1 MGPHMEDNPS
11 KLLRR
16 VKPLCSPSTVRA
28 RPSSSQFNRRGP
40 QRAVAQESLRLWPSG
55 VRELREALQGGARCL
70 ATHASGC
77 GLSQWKTLSTMAI
90 AVKSLATSLAM
101 AGDASNPTWNSVRGK
116 IDKAYRGGA
125 QSKGGSYRRVGADI
139 IEKFNAKD
147 GRFRE
152 ISQDFYAETCA
163 DFDIDASRSH
173 QKDGAFALWPH
184 CLVSPRCRWPRTRRR
199 QSCSSRSC
207 RRCRVGRRLS

>member
-40 QRAVAQESLRLWPSG
+40 QRAVALESLRLW
-55 VRELREALQGGARCL
+55 
-70 ATHASGC
+70 TASGC
-77 GLSQWKTLSTMAI
+77 GLSQWKILSTMAI
-90 AVKSLATSLAM
+90 VLKSSATSLAM

-173 QKDGAFALWPH
+173 QKDGAFPLWPH

-199 QSCSSRSC
+199 QSCSSRSW

>member
-1 MGPHMEDNPS
+1 
-11 KLLRR
+11 
-16 VKPLCSPSTVRA
+16 
-28 RPSSSQFNRRGP
+28 
-40 QRAVAQESLRLWPSG
+40 
-55 VRELREALQGGARCL
+55 
-70 ATHASGC
+70 
-77 GLSQWKTLSTMAI
+77 
-90 AVKSLATSLAM
+90 M

-184 CLVSPRCRWPRTRRR
+184 CLVSPRQGADKAALQEAADGVGLAGDCRDRAWRPSAQTAVP
-199 QSCSSRSC
+199 QAAWLLSLEDLGIFKDDQV
-207 RRCRVGRRLS
+207 RCRSFHTGGWGVLQFRRTTRPHPM